1 MDDVPI
7 FPDTP
12 AITVE
17 RTLALVKP
25 DVIDHADQI
34 VEEIKRKGFTVLQV
48 SRLLKHSGTWFMYI
62 MSVRAHL
69 QLC

>member
-1 MDDVPI
+1 MDDVPL
-7 FPDTP
+7 FPDSP

-48 SRLLKHSGTWFMYI
+48 SGFCLRKIWL
-62 MSVRAHL
+62 AHKTT
-69 QLC
+69 CTCKCTP